1 MAYSRRAVAHSAVL
15 STVPLPS
22 VVAKYQYPP
31 GIDASTPPEM
41 ILDVI
46 EIIAEFK
53 RSIAVERIGAGLA
66 AAKAPRVKLGR
77 PVNYRRGARRYCP
90 TTSAGL
96 TGCSISKDLGCRV
109 EIFVRSV
116 DGVICCDSSP
126 QAEVNEHTQMLL
138 DGGMAPGEHS

>member
-1 MAYSRRAVAHSAVL
+1 MSHTPGERLHIAQFSARYPCPL
-15 STVPLPS
+15 SLPS
-22 VVAKYQYPP
+22 ISTPR
-31 GIDASTPPEM
+31 ASTLQPRLK
-41 ILDVI
+41 IDVI